1 MNYGKNNI
9 SKKKKKISS
18 KKRMKK
24 KRLGVRLFKAIIICI
39 LLLAVIC
46 VVGGCVLVK
55 HIVDNTPTVTAEDIL
70 PKGYTTNI
78 VDQNGT
84 VLRTLND
91 SDSNRVYKTYDEIP
105 EYLAH
110 AFVAIEDERFYDHN
124 GVDLQGIIRAGFVGI
139 TNGFNFT
146 EGASTITQQLIKNNV
161 FPDFIN
167 ESAYERVER
176 KIQEIYLALQIEQQM
191 SKEEILE
198 AYMNTINL
206 SQGCLG
212 VQTASL
218 RYFNKDV
225 SELTLSEC
233 AVLAAITN
241 RPAYYDPVTHPENNA
256 SRRERI
262 LKLMLEQG
270 YITQEEHDEA
280 LADNVYDRILET
292 ASNTTSSEPYSYF
305 VDALIEQVVE
315 DLVNEKG
322 YTQAQAYNL
331 LYSGGLTIRATQ
343 DSEIQKIC
351 DEEVDD
357 LEELIPGVE
366 YGVEYALT
374 IHREDGSAEN
384 YSKEMFETY
393 YKDAHD
399 VSYVNFDSEDE
410 ARAAIEEYKSTLN
423 ITEKDKVDENLE
435 ITPQPQVSIVIM
447 DQYTGQ
453 VKAIVGGRGEKTSNL
468 SLNRATGS
476 YRQPGSVFKILS
488 TYAPALDSGDMT
500 LASIIPDEPYEYKD
514 GTPVNNVNHR
524 YAGDVTM
531 RYAIQQSINTC
542 AVRTLTEDVGEEE
555 SYDFLLNLG
564 FTTLNEE
571 DRYSQSKALGGLN
584 LGVYNIELTAAFAAL
599 ANGGVYTEP
608 TFYTE
613 ILDHD
618 GNVLIDNTSPETKQV
633 VKDSTAYLLT
643 SAMEDVVNQGTGAA
657 ARLDDMTA
665 AGKTG
670 TTTNYVD
677 LWFAGYTPYY
687 TGAVWGGYDNNKPM
701 SSSNSR
707 WRNQLWKRI
716 MDRVHEGLENKEFE
730 VPSSVERKSIC
741 TRTGLLAVSSCPSV
755 TEYFATDSL
764 PTQSCSGHY
773 VAPDPEPVT
782 PDETTEN
789 NNGNTTDDGNNTSGI
804 TDPNTGGNTGNGNG
818 GNTGTGDNGG
828 NTGTGD
834 NGGNTGTGDTGN
846 TGTGDNGGNT
856 GTGDNGG
863 NTGTGDNGGNTG
875 GGSTGGETTQ

>member
-9 SKKKKKISS
+9 SKRKKKISS

-46 VVGGCVLVK
+46 AVGAGVLVK
-55 HIVDNTPTVTAEDIL
+55 HVVDNAPAVTAEDIL
-70 PKGYTTNI
+70 PKGYATNI
-78 VDQNGT
+78 VDQSGT

-110 AFVAIEDERFYDHN
+110 AFVAIEDERFYEHN
-124 GVDLQGIIRAGFVGI
+124 GVDLQGIIRAGVVGI
-139 TNGFNFT
+139 THGFKFT

-161 FPDFIN
+161 FPDFVN
-167 ESAYERVER
+167 ETTYEKVER
-176 KIQEIYLALQIEQQM
+176 KIQEIYLAIQIEKQM

-198 AYMNTINL
+198 AYMNTINM
-206 SQGCLG
+206 SQGCQG

-225 SELTLSEC
+225 SELNLSEC

-241 RPAYYDPVTHPENNA
+241 RPAYYDPVTHPDHNEQ
-256 SRRERI
+256 RRLRI
-262 LKLMLEQG
+262 LNSMLDQG
-270 YITQEEHDEA
+270 YITQEEYDEA
-280 LADNVYDRILET
+280 IADNVYDRILET

-305 VDALIEQVVE
+305 VDSLIQQVVK

-322 YTQAQAYNL
+322 YTETQAYNL

-343 DSEIQKIC
+343 DTGIQQIC

-357 LEELIPGVE
+357 LEELLPGVE
-366 YGVEYALT
+366 YGIEYALT

-384 YSKEMFETY
+384 YSKEMFESY
-393 YKDAHD
+393 YKGAHD

-423 ITEKDKVDENLE
+423 ISENDKIDENLE

-453 VKAIVGGRGEKTSNL
+453 VKAIVGGRGDKSSNL

-542 AVRTLTEDVGEEE
+542 AVRTLTEDVGVEE

-564 FTTLNEE
+564 FTTLNDE
-571 DRYSQSKALGGLN
+571 DKYSQSKALGGLN
-584 LGVYNIELTAAFAAL
+584 LGVYNIELTAAFASL

-633 VKDSTAYLLT
+633 MKDSTAYLLT
-643 SAMEDVVNQGTGAA
+643 SAMEDVVNKGTGAA
-657 ARLDDMTA
+657 AKLDDMTA

-716 MDRVHEGLENKEFE
+716 MDRVHEGLENKDFE
-730 VPSSVERKSIC
+730 IPTSVEKKSIC
-741 TRTGLLAVSSCPSV
+741 TRTGLLAVSGCPSI
-755 TEYFATDSL
+755 TEYFATDTL

-773 VAPDPEPVT
+773 VAPDPEPET
-782 PDETTEN
+782 PNEPADN
-789 NNGNTTDDGNNTSGI
+789 NTGNNTGD
-804 TDPNTGGNTGNGNG
+804 TNNPGGNTGGNTGSNTDGNTGNNTGGTGSNTGGSTDGNTG
-818 GNTGTGDNGG
+818 GNTG
-828 NTGTGD
+828 
-834 NGGNTGTGDTGN
+834 
-846 TGTGDNGGNT
+846 
-856 GTGDNGG
+856 
-863 NTGTGDNGGNTG
+863 GGNTG
-875 GGSTGGETTQ
+875 GGSGGSTDGGTSGGDSGGGTAGGDSGGGSSDGGTTPAQ

>member
-9 SKKKKKISS
+9 SKRKKKISS

-46 VVGGCVLVK
+46 AIGAGVLVK
-55 HIVDNTPTVTAEDIL
+55 HVVDNAPAVTAEDIL
-70 PKGYTTNI
+70 PKGYATNI

-110 AFVAIEDERFYDHN
+110 AFVAIEDERFYEHN
-124 GVDLQGIIRAGFVGI
+124 GVDLQGIIRAGVVGI
-139 TNGFNFT
+139 TNGFRFS

-161 FPDFIN
+161 FPDFVN
-167 ESAYERVER
+167 ETTYEKVER
-176 KIQEIYLALQIEQQM
+176 KIQEIYLAIQIEKQM

-198 AYMNTINL
+198 AYMNTINM
-206 SQGCLG
+206 SQGCQG

-225 SELTLSEC
+225 SELNLSEC

-256 SRRERI
+256 DRRERI
-262 LKLMLEQG
+262 LKNMLEQG
-270 YITQEEHDEA
+270 YITQEEYDEA

-305 VDALIEQVVE
+305 VDSLIQQVVK

-322 YTQAQAYNL
+322 YTETQAYNL

-343 DSEIQKIC
+343 DTEIQQIC

-366 YGVEYALT
+366 YGIEYALT

-384 YSKEMFETY
+384 YSKEMFESY
-393 YKDAHD
+393 YKSAHD

-410 ARAAIEEYKSTLN
+410 AKAAIEEYKSTLN
-423 ITEKDKVDENLE
+423 ITENDKIDENLE

-453 VKAIVGGRGEKTSNL
+453 VKAIVGGRGEKKSNL

-564 FTTLNEE
+564 FTTLNDE
-571 DRYSQSKALGGLN
+571 DKYSQSKALGGLN

-599 ANGGVYTEP
+599 ANEGVYTEP

-618 GNVLIDNTSPETKQV
+618 GNVLIDNTSPETRQV

-716 MDRVHEGLENKEFE
+716 MDRVHEGLENKDFE
-730 VPSSVERKSIC
+730 VPTSVEKKSIC
-741 TRTGLLAVSSCPSV
+741 TRTGLLAVSGCPSI
-755 TEYFATDSL
+755 TEYFATDTL

-773 VAPDPEPVT
+773 VAPNPEPDT
-782 PDETTEN
+782 TDEPTD
-789 NNGNTTDDGNNTSGI
+789 NNGNTTGDGNNTGTT
-804 TDPNTGGNTGNGNG
+804 TDPNTGGTTG
-818 GNTGTGDNGG
+818 GNTGGSTGGETGG
-828 NTGTGD
+828 STGGSTG
-834 NGGNTGTGDTGN
+834 GGS
-846 TGTGDNGGNT
+846 
-856 GTGDNGG
+856 
-863 NTGTGDNGGNTG
+863 TG
-875 GGSTGGETTQ
+875 GGSTGGETGGGSTGGETGGGSDTGGGSTGGDTTQ

>member
-9 SKKKKKISS
+9 SKRKKKISS

-46 VVGGCVLVK
+46 AIGAGVLVK
-55 HIVDNTPTVTAEDIL
+55 HVVDNAPAVTAEDIL
-70 PKGYTTNI
+70 PKGYATNI

-110 AFVAIEDERFYDHN
+110 AFVAIEDERFYEHN

-161 FPDFIN
+161 FPDFVN
-167 ESAYERVER
+167 ETTYEKVER
-176 KIQEIYLALQIEQQM
+176 KIQEIYLAIQIEKQM

-198 AYMNTINL
+198 AYMNTINM
-206 SQGCLG
+206 SQGCQG

-225 SELTLSEC
+225 SELNLSEC

-241 RPAYYDPVTHPENNA
+241 RPAYYDPVTHPENNE
-256 SRRERI
+256 RRRLRI
-262 LKLMLEQG
+262 LDSMLDQG
-270 YITQEEHDEA
+270 YITQEEYDEA
-280 LADNVYDRILET
+280 VADNVYDRILET

-305 VDALIEQVVE
+305 VDSLIQQVVK

-322 YTQAQAYNL
+322 YTETQAYNL

-343 DSEIQKIC
+343 DTEIQQIC

-366 YGVEYALT
+366 YGIEYALT

-384 YSKEMFETY
+384 YSKEMFESY
-393 YKDAHD
+393 YKSAHD

-410 ARAAIEEYKSTLN
+410 AQAAIEEYKSTLN
-423 ITEKDKVDENLE
+423 ITENDKIDENLE

-453 VKAIVGGRGEKTSNL
+453 VKAIVGGRGEKKSNL

-564 FTTLNEE
+564 FTTLNDE
-571 DRYSQSKALGGLN
+571 DKYSQSKALGGLN

-716 MDRVHEGLENKEFE
+716 MDRVHEGLENKDFE
-730 VPSSVERKSIC
+730 VPTSVEKKSIC
-741 TRTGLLAVSSCPSV
+741 TRTGLLAVSGCPSI
-755 TEYFATDSL
+755 TEYFATDTL

-773 VAPDPEPVT
+773 VAPDPEPDT
-782 PDETTEN
+782 TDEPTD
-789 NNGNTTDDGNNTSGI
+789 NNGNTTGDGNNTGTT
-804 TDPNTGGNTGNGNG
+804 TDPNTGGTTG
-818 GNTGTGDNGG
+818 GNTGGSTGGETGG
-828 NTGTGD
+828 NTGGSTGGST
-834 NGGNTGTGDTGN
+834 GGETGGGSTGGGSTG
-846 TGTGDNGGNT
+846 GD
-856 GTGDNGG
+856 
-863 NTGTGDNGGNTG
+863 TG
-875 GGSTGGETTQ
+875 GGSTGGETGGGSTGDTGGGSTGGDTTQ